1 MNVEQIKRLSGK
13 GLVELLS
20 ESVSDLNSGTFRLK
34 CILMPNQCDVIFQS
48 SDTEEKAR
56 TLMHDHLL
64 DHIRNLEPNF
74 MINTLNSNDKTDW
87 YERSGSVMDMTIDR
101 NKCAVDEPQD
111 KHNLS
116 ADYVFN
122 IDQNYDKRSNKMIM
136 MSCQLKHDNQD
147 MADLCLVEDHCYTSL
162 DGPKVKSMPLDKFD
176 KNLLKTKKRSVNS
189 SNNKATEVIATPAFP
204 FIYEPVLPNIS
215 QVIEIGSTIN
225 PKADDMQRTYDRSA
239 FNETINETLVD
250 ELSANALQLKRLAL
264 QYINDIRVKNRGQTD
279 KSSFRCK
286 ICIDKTFTSPTTLI
300 YHYRSHAGV
309 KPYECSLC
317 KATFTRQHSL
327 NYHTLIHLNKS
338 RFVCDECGRNF
349 RHPSHFKE
357 HMRRHTGETPYECTE
372 CYIK

>member
-1 MNVEQIKRLSGK
+1 MTPVLSLRVSYVCCGCQKAEKLLSVEQLKRWSAK
-13 GLVELLS
+13 GLVDSFSQLVCDQINRS
-20 ESVSDLNSGTFRLK
+20 FRFK
-34 CILMPNQCDVIFQS
+34 CTLMPNQCDVVFQS
-48 SDTEEKAR
+48 CDTEDKAR

-64 DHIRNLEPNF
+64 DHIRNLESNVIVDKSGSDHEVNF
-74 MINTLNSNDKTDW
+74 DVDTNLHKCSNKINCNS
-87 YERSGSVMDMTIDR
+87 RSGKRETTD
-101 NKCAVDEPQD
+101 NKSD
-111 KHNLS
+111 
-116 ADYVFN
+116 
-122 IDQNYDKRSNKMIM
+122 
-136 MSCQLKHDNQD
+136 
-147 MADLCLVEDHCYTSL
+147 LVEDHCYTSS
-162 DGPKVKSMPLDKFD
+162 DGPKVKTKASEKGD
-176 KNLLKTKKRSVNS
+176 KNMLKVKKRSVD
-189 SNNKATEVIATPAFP
+189 ATEVIATPAFP

-215 QVIEIGSTIN
+215 QVVEIGSTVN
-225 PKADDMQRTYDRSA
+225 HKTDDMQRT
-239 FNETINETLVD
+239 FNPTINETLVD
-250 ELSANALQLKRLAL
+250 ELNANALQLKRLAL

-357 HMRRHTGETPYECTE
+357 HMRRHTGETPYECTD